1 MRMGELKL
9 GYHMY
14 MTRILAACLTICLL
28 TSPLTAETTTHT
40 HGGDVFTSGG
50 AVVETF
56 AAERDVFVSGRA
68 ITASGTAGGDVH
80 VVGFDVDVSTLVS
93 EDLYV
98 VGSKILVRSEIA
110 KDLSALGMNIQTGA
124 TSKTRGNARLMGG
137 SIRIDGN
144 IDGALSAIG
153 SDVYLNGK
161 IRGDARIVA
170 QSISF
175 GADAV
180 VEGVFT
186 YASKDDVAVPERVAD
201 PDRVRQEPYTSSR
214 VWDDMRESFK
224 NGDMPTLPKLISIV
238 EAFVISLLFFV
249 ILGAIALTFAP
260 KPAERMRAAIAQ
272 SPGQVALLG
281 IVGLSVLFG
290 MIPITALTIVG
301 LPFVPIVLL
310 ALLVAWVLGYA
321 LGAFAIA
328 RRVWDAFGGDEEPS
342 LVANLAAL
350 ASAIVVIAIL
360 NFIPFVGW
368 VANYTLVL
376 LGVGAMTK
384 AVLERSFGRAGSAHD
399 ADMLPR
405 ED

>member
-1 MRMGELKL
+1 
-9 GYHMY
+9 MY
-14 MTRILAACLTICLL
+14 MTRVFAACLTIFFT
-28 TSPLTAETTTHT
+28 TSPTTAETTTRI

-50 AVVETF
+50 AVVKTF

-68 ITASGTAGGDVH
+68 ITATGTAGGDVH
-80 VVGFDVDVSTLVS
+80 VAGFDVDISTQVN

-98 VGSKILVRSEIA
+98 VGFKILVRSEIS
-110 KDLSALGMNIQTGA
+110 KDLSALGMNIQTEA
-124 TSKTRGNARLMGG
+124 ASRTRGNARLMGG
-137 SIRIDGN
+137 SIRIDGT

-153 SDVYLNGK
+153 SDVYLNGVIK
-161 IRGDARIVA
+161 GDARIVA

-180 VEGVFT
+180 VEGVLT

-201 PDRVRQEPYTSSR
+201 PDRVRQEPYTASR
-214 VWDDMRESFK
+214 VWDDMNESWK
-224 NGDMPTLPKLISIV
+224 SGDMPTLPTFISVV

-260 KPAERMRAAIAQ
+260 KPVDRMRLAIAQ
-272 SPGQVALLG
+272 SPGQAALLG

-310 ALLVAWVLGYA
+310 ALIVAWVLGYA

-328 RRVWDAFGGDEEPS
+328 RRVWDAFGGDAEPS

-384 AVLERSFGRAGSAHD
+384 AVLERSLGQGGGTLD

-405 ED
+405 DD